1 MQQNQQNQNNF
12 INNQNQINN
21 AFANNQINQIN
32 IQNNMYNQM
41 MAAKM
46 MSNYQAEML
55 RMNYYANMQN
65 LTSDLYTP
73 DVYVP
78 MTDSSIVDVIEEF
91 FSVKNLNKDLNLR
104 KNMDEETGNVPI
116 EFILNLNKIKSM
128 KLTAEK
134 IDELIN
140 KVGSD
145 KIQVINTDNNMF
157 LSPKNYDEIKKELK
171 SIEEIEQNYK
181 SKNKNNN
188 QKQPNMNM
196 GMPPMYY
203 YPMAPMMFYNPMMMA
218 QQQNMKNQNMTQNQN
233 QNQNNNESQEQ
244 ETQFI

>member
-1 MQQNQQNQNNF
+1 
-12 INNQNQINN
+12 
-21 AFANNQINQIN
+21 
-32 IQNNMYNQM
+32 
-41 MAAKM
+41 
-46 MSNYQAEML
+46 
-55 RMNYYANMQN
+55 
-65 LTSDLYTP
+65 
-73 DVYVP
+73 
-78 MTDSSIVDVIEEF
+78 
-91 FSVKNLNKDLNLR
+91 
-104 KNMDEETGNVPI
+104 
-116 EFILNLNKIKSM
+116 M

-145 KIQVINTDNNMF
+145 KIQVINTDNHMF

-188 QKQPNMNM
+188 QQQQPNMNM
-196 GMPPMYY
+196 GMPPMYF
-203 YPMAPMMFYNPMMMA
+203 YPMSPMMVYNPMMMA
-218 QQQNMKNQNMTQNQN
+218 PQQNMKNQTMTQNQN

>member
-1 MQQNQQNQNNF
+1 
-12 INNQNQINN
+12 
-21 AFANNQINQIN
+21 
-32 IQNNMYNQM
+32 
-41 MAAKM
+41 

-188 QKQPNMNM
+188 QQQQPNMNM

-218 QQQNMKNQNMTQNQN
+218 QQQNMKNQIMTQNQN